1 MGLIEGIEDGD
12 GMKRHLAFLKLQID
26 SFRKAISENE
36 RSKIIERY
44 TFHFIFSNIEMQQS
58 NMGDVLTIFYRLL
71 TIRRVFF
78 LLSVIKNKAC
88 QLRFAS

>member
-58 NMGDVLTIFYRLL
+58 NMGDVLTIFYRLVL
-71 TIRRVFF
+71 EEFSFFF
-78 LLSVIKNKAC
+78 L
-88 QLRFAS
+88 